1 MRPLIICLLALLSP
15 LTAHAAEFADIELAD
30 GRRYLGA
37 APEGIANPP
46 LIIALHGGGGSP
58 EQFSRDSGLAPA
70 ALRAGF
76 AIVFPSGT
84 SRRAIGPKVWNAG
97 YCCGYAPAAGID
109 DQAFLTLVIKD
120 AKHRYHADPGRIYI
134 TGMSNGA
141 ILAETYAATHP
152 GSIRAVASVAGTM
165 EVAHVRVRGAVP
177 LLHIHG
183 SADDHVPF
191 AGGKGAKS
199 YVQTDFASVED
210 DLAAFRMAIGKP
222 LTAVSDVIDP
232 ANDGMRTE
240 RIRWQTADGHDQVV
254 LLKVVGGG
262 HHWPGGRRSDRR
274 GATRD
279 IDATREII
287 DFFRAQP

>member
-1 MRPLIICLLALLSP
+1 MRPLIFCLLVLLSP
-15 LTAHAAEFADIELAD
+15 LPARAADLANVDLAD

-70 ALRAGF
+70 ALDAGF

-84 SRRAIGPKVWNAG
+84 SRRAVGPKVWNAG

-109 DQAFLTLVIKD
+109 DQAFLALVIKD
-120 AKHRYHADPGRIYI
+120 AIRRYHVDPSRIYI

-141 ILAETYAATHP
+141 ILAETFAATHP
-152 GSIRAVASVAGTM
+152 AQIRAVAAVAGTM
-165 EVAHVRVRGAVP
+165 DVAHVRVRGPVP

-183 SADDHVPF
+183 TADDHVPYD
-191 AGGKGAKS
+191 GGTGAKS
-199 YVQTDFASVED
+199 YVQTDFASVAD
-210 DLAAFRMAIGKP
+210 DLAAFRNAVGKP
-222 LTAVSDVIDP
+222 LTAVTDVINP
-232 ANDGMRTE
+232 VNDDMQTE
-240 RIRWQTADGHDQVV
+240 RTRWQTPDGHDQVV

-262 HHWPGGRRSDRR
+262 HHWPGGRRSVRR

-279 IDATREII
+279 VDATREVIA
-287 DFFRAQP
+287 FFLAQS

>member
-30 GRRYLGA
+30 GRSYLGA

-120 AKHRYHADPGRIYI
+120 AMHRYHADPSRIYI

-165 EVAHVRVRGAVP
+165 DVAHVRVRGAVP

-183 SADDHVPF
+183 TADDHVPF

-232 ANDGMRTE
+232 ADDGMRTE

-287 DFFRAQP
+287 DFFRVQP

>member
-1 MRPLIICLLALLSP
+1 MRALILCLLIVLSP
-15 LTAHAAEFADIELAD
+15 LGARAADLANVDLAD

-37 APEGIANPP
+37 APDGIANPP

-70 ALRAGF
+70 ALEAGF

-84 SRRAIGPKVWNAG
+84 SRRSVGPKVWNAG

-109 DQAFLTLVIKD
+109 DQAFLTRVIED
-120 AKHRYHADPGRIYI
+120 AIRRYHADPRRIYI

-141 ILAETYAATHP
+141 ILAETFAAAHP
-152 GSIRAVASVAGTM
+152 ATIRAVAAVAGTM
-165 EVAHVRVRGAVP
+165 DVAHVRVRGPVP

-183 SADDHVPF
+183 TADDHVPF
-191 AGGKGAKS
+191 AGGTGEKS
-199 YVQTDFASVED
+199 YVQTDFASVAD
-210 DLAAFRMAIGKP
+210 DLAAFRKAAGQP
-222 LTAVSDVIDP
+222 LTAVTDVINP
-232 ANDGMRTE
+232 AADGMRTE
-240 RIRWQTADGHDQVV
+240 RTRWQTAGGHDQVV
-254 LLKVVGGG
+254 LLKVMGGG

-279 IDATREII
+279 IDATQEII
-287 DFFRAQP
+287 AFFRAQS